1 MRVRHNL
8 SAVQLV
14 AGWVR
19 ISRSLLFS
27 LIPSPPPLLRKMMI
41 WSVIK
46 ITINKKQSHFF
57 CFHFFFEIFL
67 TLELTSSQ
75 HVAQCLVL
83 VLLERGQLCW
93 SM

>member
-57 CFHFFFEIFL
+57 FFYFFLEMFL
-67 TLELTSSQ
+67 TLGLTSSQ
-75 HVAQCLVL
+75 HVTQCLV
-83 VLLERGQLCW
+83 VVCLERGQLCW

>member
-8 SAVQLV
+8 SSIQMM

-46 ITINKKQSHFF
+46 ITKIKRSQI
-57 CFHFFFEIFL
+57 FFFSFI
-67 TLELTSSQ
+67 SS
-75 HVAQCLVL
+75 
-83 VLLERGQLCW
+83 
-93 SM
+93 